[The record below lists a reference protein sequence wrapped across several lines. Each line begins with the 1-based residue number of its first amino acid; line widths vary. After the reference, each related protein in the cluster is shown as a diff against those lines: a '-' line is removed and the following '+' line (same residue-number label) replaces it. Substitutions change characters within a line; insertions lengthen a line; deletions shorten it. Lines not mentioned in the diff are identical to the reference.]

1 MIMSDEK
8 KIQVLPFH
16 AVNEFMR
23 DDYRFDVLHEV
34 FTALDQATPM
44 QKQLITRMF
53 AKNVNIPGFRNSGLA
68 PLAIKIKNSPTL
80 FERSHEFS
88 ATIMECW
95 SNLHPELKA
104 AMHALL
110 TERGWTVQPLEADR
124 SLLPGF
130 QIDWPKP
137 DNFESLIKG
146 IQAAKPELKE
156 SDDNISLMA
165 VWVGN
170 KLPYNLFSDDE
181 NKEE

>member
-1 MIMSDEK
+1 MNDEK

-23 DDYRFDVLHEV
+23 EDYRLDVLHEV
-34 FTALDQATPM
+34 FTGLEQCTPL

-53 AKNVNIPGFRNSGLA
+53 AKNVNIPGFRNSGQA

-95 SNLHPELKA
+95 SNLHPELKL
-104 AMHALL
+104 AMQTLL
-110 TERGWTVQPLEADR
+110 TERGWTLQPLDDDR
-124 SLLPGF
+124 CLLPGF
-130 QIDWPKP
+130 QIDWPKA
-137 DNFESLIKG
+137 DNFESLING
-146 IQAAKPELKE
+146 IHETHPDMNE

-170 KLPYNLFSDDE
+170 KLPYNLFSEDE

>member
-1 MIMSDEK
+1 MSDEK
-8 KIQVLPFH
+8 KVQVLPFH

-23 DDYRFDVLHEV
+23 DDYRLQVLHEV
-34 FTALDQATPM
+34 FTGLEQVTPM

-53 AKNVNIPGFRNSGLA
+53 AKNVNIQGFRNSGLA
-68 PLAIKIKNSPTL
+68 PLAMKIKNSPTL
-80 FERSHEFS
+80 FERSHDFS

-95 SNLHPELKA
+95 SNLHPSLKT

-110 TERGWTVQPLEADR
+110 AERGWTLQPIDADR

-146 IQAAKPELKE
+146 IKEAQPALDE

-170 KLPYNLFSDDE
+170 KLPYNLFSEDDANE
-181 NKEE
+181 A